1 MNVATVGKLR
11 ADGRLGAPALFRAA
25 SFRRIASLGATVAL
39 VGVVSAPGSALG
51 QPSPDPHPDKAPTPS
66 TSTSAPDP
74 APDPAPAVST
84 NTSPPAPE
92 FQPPPASGPGS
103 PTRRRIAARDAD
115 SEAGRAAAEGTASF
129 EPSAGASQRR
139 SWPSRPRVQ
148 LASTPASQR
157 PTLALSLLEPAEETE
172 RPLLLA
178 LLALL
183 ALALAV
189 GSLLHLVSQVTP
201 WRKA

>member
-11 ADGRLGAPALFRAA
+11 ADGRVGAPALFRAA
-25 SFRRIASLGATVAL
+25 SFRGVASLGATVAL
-39 VGVVSAPGSALG
+39 VAVLSAPGSALG
-51 QPSPDPHPDKAPTPS
+51 QPSPDPFPDKAPTPS

-92 FQPPPASGPGS
+92 FQPPPPPAPA
-103 PTRRRIAARDAD
+103 P
-115 SEAGRAAAEGTASF
+115 
-129 EPSAGASQRR
+129 PPVVVSQRATQIPKQAAPPQRNQPRWNPPPAHQAR

-157 PTLALSLLEPAEETE
+157 PTLALSVLEPAEETE

-178 LLALL
+178 LLALI
-183 ALALAV
+183 ALALAG
-189 GSLLHLVSQVTP
+189 GSLLHLVSQVRP